1 VIEQAQKA
9 PPRVLLC
16 GREAQPSTLR
26 DLYLLVRLVDRLENI
41 HFFLRFCL
49 HLDIPEQDYDE
60 NIL

>member
-1 VIEQAQKA
+1 
-9 PPRVLLC
+9 VLLC

-26 DLYLLVRLVDRLENI
+26 DLYLLGRLVDRLENI